1 MGHPARSRVLGWLAA
16 ACSPHLLPRSPA
28 KSGGKEAARGGATGV
43 GMVNQPPTGVEHDDR
58 SFLEAVATAGADRH
72 WRIAF

>member
-1 MGHPARSRVLGWLAA
+1 
-16 ACSPHLLPRSPA
+16 
-28 KSGGKEAARGGATGV
+28 
-43 GMVNQPPTGVEHDDR
+43 MVNQPPTGVEHDDR